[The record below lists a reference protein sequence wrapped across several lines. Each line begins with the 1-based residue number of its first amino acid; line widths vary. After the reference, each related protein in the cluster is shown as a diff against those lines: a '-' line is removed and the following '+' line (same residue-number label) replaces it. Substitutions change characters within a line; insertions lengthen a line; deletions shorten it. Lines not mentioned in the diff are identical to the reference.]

1 INESKWHRAV
11 RMRMFVINQRVRVK
25 IENPGPNRRV
35 PDYVRGKL
43 GVIVG
48 VHGTVPNYS
57 HDHSENWGPLY
68 SVLFGVQAPDSHS
81 KEKIIVDIHESW
93 LVAAPRSEER
103 RVGKEW
109 RTRIARTE

>member
-1 INESKWHRAV
+1 
-11 RMRMFVINQRVRVK
+11 MGGFVINQRVRVK

-43 GVIVG
+43 GVIVT

-57 HDHSENWGPLY
+57 HDHSDDWGPLY
-68 SVLFGVQAPDSHS
+68 SVLVEPQVSGSRL

-93 LVAAPRSEER
+93 LSDATTSD
-103 RVGKEW
+103 
-109 RTRIARTE
+109 

>member
-1 INESKWHRAV
+1 MV
-11 RMRMFVINQRVRVK
+11 MFVINQRVRVK

-93 LVAAPRSEER
+93 LVAAPDRN
-103 RVGKEW
+103 
-109 RTRIARTE
+109 AR